1 MAFAAH
7 PVGGTSPAR
16 YTAGDKVEAAWH
28 GIFAAMKRGYAPLL
42 ASVTGSALRG
52 LVTGSHRRHSRHWH
66 RRPAS

>member
-28 GIFAAMKRGYAPLL
+28 AGM
-42 ASVTGSALRG
+42 ASLQR
-52 LVTGSHRRHSRHWH
+52 
-66 RRPAS
+66 